1 MGGRHRVRRVL
12 LALLALL
19 AVGCGGSGVLIG
31 LGVVHPRVERPSWWP
46 AAIPARFPAET
57 TQAAPDP
64 SAGVI
69 GPADPAAAG
78 HLEKAPPRRPHS
90 RLIPTQYAAV
100 SNPRSLRGT
109 PWANIAVFP
118 DHIQTMIGAR
128 ITWIGYFRQLRG
140 FDGSITLDKLA
151 ALIAR
156 SRSPDWLRETQ
167 PGVFLLKVGLVEAP
181 GTVLTVAAPR
191 VKALHLLVAPYVY
204 LTGVSAT
211 AAFRA
216 VTVTSWDQKANGPD
230 TDPSHDRPF
239 ISVRGPG
246 ARLDLTDTQLGYLG
260 QDISGGYGVSWTSGA
275 TGQALRSVFHDNL
288 FGAYTRNAVGVS
300 FLNDVFRDNARYG
313 LDPHTNSRN
322 LTITNNEAY
331 GNNTHGIIF
340 SQGVTNSVIAGNH
353 SHDNGANGIM
363 MDELSNNNV
372 ITNNI
377 VEHNAG
383 AGIVLQGSS
392 ANRISGNVVTA
403 NPIGIR
409 VNANARGVAVANQ
422 VVGNQLS
429 GNGTGIKVYNN
440 TSQTSLRNNTVRD
453 TRGTALALMD
463 STVSQTDTV
472 VGAQKA
478 VVTSGAT
485 TSTLRALSAREV
497 TEGVVVGSG
506 STAVV
511 DGTSVDAT
519 AVGLLIHP
527 HAALALGNTPTTIE
541 RARKGVLVNGSAN
554 LNNLTLHN
562 VIKGVVLASAA
573 VVSIDTSQ
581 LVAAQVGL
589 EVQGLGGTERIRM
602 ANTTVRAPNPVAG
615 ATLADT
621 DGNQI
626 IMTLSWLAI
635 SGAFFVTSA
644 LALYLVHRIWSPH
657 STARNPSR
665 PPHHDHSAAG
675 SFTFTATHR

>member
-1 MGGRHRVRRVL
+1 M
-12 LALLALL
+12 LALVALM
-19 AVGCGGSGVLIG
+19 AVSCASLGVLVG
-31 LGVVHPRVERPSWWP
+31 LGVVHPRVQRPSWWP
-46 AAIPARFPAET
+46 EAIASQFPV
-57 TQAAPDP
+57 QASQAGPDP
-64 SAGVI
+64 AAGVI
-69 GPADPAAAG
+69 GPVDPASAG

-118 DHIQTMIGAR
+118 DHIQTMVGAR
-128 ITWIGYFRQLRG
+128 ITWIGYFRQLPG

-151 ALIAR
+151 TLIAR
-156 SRSPDWLRETQ
+156 SRARDWLRETE

-191 VKALHLLVAPYVY
+191 VKALHMLVAPYVY
-204 LTGVSAT
+204 VTGLSAT

-216 VTVTSWDQKANGPD
+216 VTVTSWNPQTNSPD
-230 TDPSHDRPF
+230 TDATHDRPF

-246 ARLDLTDTQLGYLG
+246 ARLDLTDSQLGYLG

-340 SQGVTNSVIAGNH
+340 SQGVTGSVIANNH

-372 ITNNI
+372 IADN
-377 VEHNAG
+377 VSEHNAG

-392 ANRISGNVVTA
+392 SNRVSGNVVAA

-422 VVGNQLS
+422 VIGNQLS

-440 TSQTSLRNNTVRD
+440 TSNTSLVNNTIRG

-463 STVSQTDTV
+463 PVVSQSDIV
-472 VGAQKA
+472 IGAQKA
-478 VVTSGAT
+478 VVTSRAV
-485 TSTLRALSAREV
+485 STLRALSAREV
-497 TEGVVVGSG
+497 TEGVVVGGG

-511 DGTSVDAT
+511 DGASIDAT
-519 AVGLLIHP
+519 TVGLLVHP
-527 HAALALGNTPTTIE
+527 NAALALGNTPTTIE
-541 RARKGVLVNGSAN
+541 RARKAVLISGTAN
-554 LNNLTLHN
+554 LNNLTLRN
-562 VIKGVVLASAA
+562 VIKGVVLTSSARVA
-573 VVSIDTSQ
+573 IDTSQ

-602 ANTTVRAPNPVAG
+602 ARTTVRAPNPVAG
-615 ATLADT
+615 ATLAET

-635 SGAFFVTSA
+635 SGAFFVTLA
-644 LALYLVHRIWSPH
+644 LALYLLHRIWSPH
-657 STARNPSR
+657 STARNPSH
-665 PPHHDHSAAG
+665 PPHHYDQSATG
-675 SFTFTATHR
+675 PFTFTATHR